1 LAAPA
6 SDPNLARARAALAQI
21 PLHFEANQG
30 QWNPEVRYVARS
42 ARETFFLT
50 EQGPVLAT
58 ASHRVDIGL
67 VRSNPAPRIEPLNP
81 LSGKTNYFVG
91 HQANWR
97 PGVTQYARIA
107 YRSVYPGVDVIYY
120 GKANQ
125 LEYDLVLQPGADA
138 RAIQWKFRGADHL
151 RLTPDGDLEVQSAGA
166 QFVQKRPVLYQQ
178 GHAIGGRYTLL
189 GQGRVGVH
197 VDAYDHARE
206 LVIDPV
212 LSYGSF
218 LGGGSTDVINAMK
231 IDSKGRM
238 YVAGYTAG
246 NDLPANFMQG
256 GNAGATDCFIAILD
270 TRFSG
275 ATSLPILTYLGGG
288 RNDSC
293 TALNL
298 DSAGNIYVTGTTTS
312 SDFPLAGNSVQTTL
326 NLSTTNTVFE
336 PDAFVCEID
345 PVNGLAYSTYF
356 GGTGA
361 ETPSAISVDQNG
373 LIYVLGTTTS
383 ADMPVTS
390 SAYQSV
396 QWGPSD
402 IFILKLDPNATSPVY
417 ASYLGGEDEEDGRG
431 LAVTPAGLVYFA
443 ASTLSQAF
451 PLAGSPYN
459 NTLLG
464 IESVVIGVMDLTQ
477 TGSASLVYSTY
488 LGGSVLDEVRK
499 IALDPQGRL
508 LVTGWTLSPDF
519 PTTANAFQ
527 TQSSGSGT
535 AFIARVNPSAGAG
548 KFLDYSTYFGGT
560 GGDVA
565 YDIASDANGSIYV
578 AGYTL
583 SKDFPIT
590 SDAVQAKFGN
600 GIEAFVAKLNPAVA
614 GRGALQ
620 YSSYF
625 GTGGIHVV
633 TGLAVAPNGS
643 IYLAGYTT
651 DQLPVTDNAFQNGF
665 AGGSSDGFVF
675 AVQ

>member
-1 LAAPA
+1 
-6 SDPNLARARAALAQI
+6 
-21 PLHFEANQG
+21 
-30 QWNPEVRYVARS
+30 
-42 ARETFFLT
+42 
-50 EQGPVLAT
+50 
-58 ASHRVDIGL
+58 
-67 VRSNPAPRIEPLNP
+67 
-81 LSGKTNYFVG
+81 
-91 HQANWR
+91 
-97 PGVTQYARIA
+97 
-107 YRSVYPGVDVIYY
+107 
-120 GKANQ
+120 
-125 LEYDLVLQPGADA
+125 
-138 RAIQWKFRGADHL
+138 
-151 RLTPDGDLEVQSAGA
+151 
-166 QFVQKRPVLYQQ
+166 
-178 GHAIGGRYTLL
+178 
-189 GQGRVGVH
+189 
-197 VDAYDHARE
+197 
-206 LVIDPV
+206 V

-218 LGGGSTDVINAMK
+218 LGGASTDIINAMK

-238 YVAGYTAG
+238 YVTGYTAG

-256 GNAGATDCFIAILD
+256 GNAGTTNCFIAILD

-293 TALNL
+293 TALTL
-298 DSAGNIYVTGTTTS
+298 DAAGNIYVTGTTTS
-312 SDFPLAGNSVQTTL
+312 SDFPMAGNSVQTSL

-361 ETPSAISVDQNG
+361 ETPSGIAVDQNG

-383 ADMPVTS
+383 SDMVVTS

-402 IFILKLDPNATSPVY
+402 IFILKLDPNATSPAY
-417 ASYLGGEDEEDGRG
+417 ASYLGGEDQEDGRG
-431 LAVTPAGLVYFA
+431 LAVTPSGLVYFA

-451 PLAGSPYN
+451 PVAGPAYN
-459 NTLLG
+459 GSLLG
-464 IESVVIGVMDLTQ
+464 IENIVIGVMDLTQ
-477 TGSASLVYSTY
+477 TGNSSLVYSTY

-527 TQSSGSGT
+527 SQSSGTGT
-535 AFIARVNPSAGAG
+535 AFIARVNPSAGPG

-565 YDIASDANGSIYV
+565 YDIASDANGSIYI

-590 SDAVQAKFGN
+590 TDAVQPKFGN
-600 GIEAFVAKLNPAVA
+600 GVEAFVAKLNPLVP
-614 GRGALQ
+614 GHSALQ

-633 TGLAVAPNGS
+633 TGLAVAPNGG

-651 DQLPVTDNAFQNGF
+651 DQLPVTDNAFQNAF
-665 AGGSSDGFVF
+665 AGGSSDGFAF